1 MRVNKSWLVSA
12 LLVSFLLFSGVYY
25 AVSFDSDFGKVY
37 VKKISIKEDK
47 LELSGLLYRPA
58 SMRADEPA
66 AAVILAHGI
75 GGSKEMMSCI
85 GLELARRGFISLC
98 LDLYGHGQSQGTVA
112 DGRREPSFGVYSA
125 VNYLRLQPFVNS
137 SSIILIG
144 HSLGAGAV
152 RAAAQKTDVAALIL
166 IAGGLGVSVEALDY
180 ANFNATFPKNLLVI
194 VGRYDVLFNAEEL
207 ADKVLPSA
215 FGING
220 SVVPGMLY
228 GDFSSRTA
236 RKIVVS
242 PTTHILEPLDP
253 TVIRESIN
261 WVKKTVGKPEGP
273 ENLIYLQRELS
284 VLMALLGALGAPI
297 LALYASESLIKE
309 SGSKMVEV
317 EEIAHRKWRLYLVWG
332 LINLVL
338 FIPLFIVGL
347 YVLFPPLVFG
357 SSVAWWLLV
366 SGLVG
371 LMLITEFSSRLLG
384 RKLAL
389 RKMFGQL
396 FFKEN
401 IMVAAM
407 VFVILYAG
415 LAFLDWF
422 LAFNF
427 RVVVTILKNLSSIR
441 RVLAFAAFIPFFL
454 PYFIAEGLYLN
465 RFAPKAINR
474 KTIWSKLQIIA
485 EKIFGK
491 IAPLI
496 FPLSLQYAV
505 KIGLD
510 FWLIPSFLG
519 FLLDFLWLIA
529 PLFIIAIVFSH
540 CFYEKTGEIFS
551 GALFNT
557 LLFAWVAST
566 AFPF

>member
-1 MRVNKSWLVSA
+1 MPRPIRSWA
-12 LLVSFLLFSGVYY
+12 
-25 AVSFDSDFGKVY
+25 
-37 VKKISIKEDK
+37 IS
-47 LELSGLLYRPA
+47 
-58 SMRADEPA
+58 
-66 AAVILAHGI
+66 
-75 GGSKEMMSCI
+75 
-85 GLELARRGFISLC
+85 
-98 LDLYGHGQSQGTVA
+98 GTVA

-125 VNYLRLQPFVNS
+125 INYLRSQPFVNS

-152 RAAAQKTDVAALIL
+152 RAAAQKTDIAALIL
-166 IAGGLGVSVEALDY
+166 IAGGLGGSIEALDY
-180 ANFNATFPKNLLVI
+180 ATFNATFPKNLLVI
-194 VGRYDVLFNAEEL
+194 VGRYDVLFNVEEL
-207 ADKVLPSA
+207 MDKVLPPV

-236 RKIVVS
+236 RKFVVS

-253 TVIRESIN
+253 TVVHESID
-261 WVKKTVGKPEGP
+261 WVKKTVGKLEGP
-273 ENLIYLQRELS
+273 KNLIYLQRELS
-284 VLMALLGALGAPI
+284 VLIALLGVLGAPI
-297 LALYASESLIKE
+297 LALYASEGFIKE
-309 SGSKMVEV
+309 SGLKMVEV
-317 EEIAHRKWRLYLVWG
+317 EEIAHKDRRWRLYLVWG
-332 LINLVL
+332 LINLTL

-347 YVLFPPLVFG
+347 YVPFPPLIFG
-357 SSVAWWLLV
+357 SSVAWWLLF

-384 RKLAL
+384 KKLAL
-389 RKMFGQL
+389 KNMFGQL

-401 IMVAAM
+401 IMVATIAFL
-407 VFVILYAG
+407 VLYTG
-415 LAFLDWF
+415 VAFLDW
-422 LAFNF
+422 LLTFNF
-427 RVVVTILKNLSSIR
+427 RVIVTILKNLSSTR
-441 RVLAFAAFIPFFL
+441 RVLAFTTFIPFFL

-465 RFAPKAINR
+465 RFTPKAIIR

-491 IAPLI
+491 IAPII

-510 FWLIPSFLG
+510 FWPIPSFLG
-519 FLLDFLWLIA
+519 FLLDSLWLIT

-557 LLFAWVAST
+557 ILFAWVASA